1 MSRLA
6 RSSYANLEHQP
17 DVRETSIT
25 SLSQAKPATSDT
37 HRPIRHHWLDLDGSS
52 ISYREADPQDAPA
65 MLLFLPPKGR
75 TVSRGLNDR

>member
-6 RSSYANLEHQP
+6 RRGYANLEHHP

-52 ISYREADPQDAPA
+52 ISY
-65 MLLFLPPKGR
+65 L
-75 TVSRGLNDR
+75 